1 MSAGATGGANR
12 GKLVLAVTLAAAG
25 IALAPLASPALATPP
40 SDPMCLVSGIGTTGL
55 LYVGGALPT
64 PDELAG
70 LAGGVGPPAA
80 PEVAASLPERVVFR
94 TWRETFGEL
103 HAFALRDG
111 EIYVRR
117 AEEGKGL
124 AGTEWHQLELP
135 PCLTGNVRA
144 ISADHH
150 LLLALGD
157 EGQIYSH
164 DMPDG
169 DISPER
175 WTWRWGPY
183 FWTGSGMRMPGDVL
197 QWATSEFTSA
207 ETFTDSSGRS
217 QHPIGVATVYLLR
230 GDGRRITYIDPW
242 LPNDESRAVCTPRR
256 NTTPLA
262 GLSGSGS
269 TVFAVSRR
277 GELFT
282 RLYDFDLSGAN
293 TLLGAYSWEQ
303 GRPPDDRRWQLPAP
317 GWIRHRRPPGPITDR
332 ISISKT
338 GSDASDRILRVAGRK
353 RAGGSSGYWEKS
365 IGALGRRAW
374 RFVAI
379 GGPLPGKRLDPR
391 RPVRVLEPDARRYS
405 GTVAGVPVVL
415 ADFNPECSPARL
427 RVAVA
432 PGLVLDLILH
442 SSDGLRQ
449 EPRRPGLDDSPREY
463 NGAIE
468 IPQRTFRRLG
478 EADPRVREWIEEH
491 LDGRFTTAP
500 LAVTETR
507 MRFLAQ
513 CWELTLNG
521 APARPDQLVIPPDIA
536 AVFLR
541 FTESLDDG
549 RDLPVC

>member
-1 MSAGATGGANR
+1 MSARATGGVNR
-12 GKLVLAVTLAAAG
+12 GERVLAAALVAAAIG
-25 IALAPLASPALATPP
+25 LGPLASPALGTPP
-40 SDPMCLVSGIGTTGL
+40 SDPVCVVSGIGTTGL
-55 LYVGGALPT
+55 LLVGGALPT

-70 LAGGVGPPAA
+70 QAGGFGPPAP

-94 TWRETFGEL
+94 TRRETFGEF

-111 EIYVRR
+111 NIYVRR
-117 AEEGKGL
+117 AEEGRSP
-124 AGTEWHQLELP
+124 AGTGWHQLELP
-135 PCLTGNVRA
+135 ACLAGKVRA

-183 FWTGSGMRMPGDVL
+183 FWTGSGMRMPVDVR

-207 ETFTDSSGRS
+207 ESFTDMSGRS

-230 GDGRRITYIDPW
+230 GNGRITYIDPW

-282 RLYDFDLSGAN
+282 RLYDFDSSGAN
-293 TLLGAYSWEQ
+293 TFLGTYSWEQ

-317 GWIRHRRPPGPITDR
+317 GWIRHRRPPGLVTDR
-332 ISISKT
+332 VSISKS
-338 GSDASDRILRVAGRK
+338 GPDASDRVLRIAGRK
-353 RAGGSSGYWEKS
+353 RAGGRSGYWEKS
-365 IGALGRRAW
+365 IGARGRQAW
-374 RFVAI
+374 RFVSI
-379 GGPLPGKRLDPR
+379 GGPLAGKRLHSR
-391 RPVRVLEPDARRYS
+391 AFRPVTEPDDRRYS
-405 GTVAGVPVVL
+405 GSVAEAPAVVP
-415 ADFNPECSPARL
+415 DFNPECSPARL
-427 RVAVA
+427 RVHVA
-432 PGLVLDLILH
+432 PGRRLDLILH
-442 SSDGLRQ
+442 SSDALRQ
-449 EPRRPGLDDSPREY
+449 EPRGPGLDDSPREY

-468 IPQRTFRRLG
+468 IPLRTFRRLD
-478 EADPRVREWIEEH
+478 EADPRVRAWVEEH

-521 APARPDQLVIPPDIA
+521 APARPDKAVIPPDIA

-541 FTESLDDG
+541 FTESLEDEHDQ
-549 RDLPVC
+549 LPC